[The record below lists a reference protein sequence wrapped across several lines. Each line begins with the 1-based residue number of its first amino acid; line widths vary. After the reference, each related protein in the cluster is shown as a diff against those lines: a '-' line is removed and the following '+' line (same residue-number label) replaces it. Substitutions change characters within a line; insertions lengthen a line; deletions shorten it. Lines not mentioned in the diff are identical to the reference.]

1 MTWLLQG
8 LSKLSR
14 AELKN
19 LIPQVTETL
28 GPIPGLEKITK
39 TQRMGMLTH
48 GAGGRNLREKILG
61 EGFKEGTSA
70 ELMLPGTSAS
80 FDPLVAKEF
89 ARKGG
94 LGSDDILRVFPT
106 LKAAPV
112 QNLSPAEYLAGEG
125 AVARGYVKK
134 PNFFFS
140 EDELFTRRGK
150 FPPASLAEKLLS
162 TSASTPLT
170 ARPLLEKEAG
180 WIDQMHQS
188 VKGGKDKLQSLST
201 TFSPRT
207 GNSFVSL
214 SPSVVNKGAMAQ
226 VPNDVASRFHS
237 KRFAAQPNQAVASL
251 LQAIQGLRGNPGAL
265 QSTTPEIYRAASRT
279 FAAVEKSAMQ
289 QRVSPVIAWNA
300 RKLNDASNLLRESHD
315 QFFRAQYLPKALA
328 PDLLKTNLD
337 AGIRAYFSAREQFF
351 KAIEKFSRIPTT
363 STKKIDLGKELE
375 KYLGRVETETAKFM
389 KMSAKLHR
397 RTSLPEPEPE
407 LLDFL

>member
-1 MTWLLQG
+1 MSVPVRSMTWLLQG

-19 LIPQVTETL
+19 LIPQVTEML

-48 GAGGRNLREKILG
+48 GAGGRNVGEKILG

-112 QNLSPAEYLAGEG
+112 RNLSPAEYLAGEG
-125 AVARGYVKK
+125 AAARGYVKK

-140 EDELFTRRGK
+140 EDELFTRRGG
-150 FPPASLAEKLLS
+150 FSP
-162 TSASTPLT
+162 SASADSTLTPLS
-170 ARPLLEKEAG
+170 ARPLLEKEVG

-188 VKGGKDKLQSLST
+188 VRGGKKKLQSLSA

-214 SPSVVNKGAMAQ
+214 SLGDINKGVLAQ
-226 VPNDVASRFHS
+226 VPNDAASRYHS
-237 KRFAAQPNQAVASL
+237 KRFASQPNQAVASL
-251 LQAIQGLRGNPGAL
+251 LQAIQGLRGNPGIL
-265 QSTTPEIYRAASRT
+265 QHATPEIYRAASRT

-315 QFFRAQYLPKALA
+315 QFFRAQYLPKAVA
-328 PDLLKTNLD
+328 PDLLKTNIN
-337 AGIRAYFSAREQFF
+337 AGIRAYFGAREQFF

-375 KYLGRVETETAKFM
+375 KYLGRVET
-389 KMSAKLHR
+389 
-397 RTSLPEPEPE
+397 
-407 LLDFL
+407 